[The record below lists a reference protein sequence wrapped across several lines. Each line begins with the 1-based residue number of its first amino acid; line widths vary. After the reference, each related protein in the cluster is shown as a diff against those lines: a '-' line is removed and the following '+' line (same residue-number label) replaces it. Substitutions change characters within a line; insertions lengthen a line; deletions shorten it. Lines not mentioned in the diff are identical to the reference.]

1 MGYNFF
7 ENKDCEYYPC
17 HKAERINCLFCF
29 CPLYST
35 DCGGNCKWIYD
46 RNGKLI
52 KDCSNCIIPHTDGG
66 YEYVTGRLA
75 GKGDK
80 MAGRRTKV
88 VKSRIW
94 VRYRHVYLQ
103 HPDAVKGYPDFGY
116 TGQCHNR
123 VLFRCDARA

>member
-66 YEYVTGRLA
+66 YEYVIGRLA

-80 MAGRRTKV
+80 KMEEHMSLEQVIDLDK
-88 VKSRIW
+88 K
-94 VRYRHVYLQ
+94 YYEYLWRQ
-103 HPDAVKGYPDFGY
+103 NTFMFY
-116 TGQCHNR
+116 
-123 VLFRCDARA
+123 